1 MRFSHAAFSM
11 KPQLIARVGL
21 GLTAAVLVGCLSLM
35 ANDKPVV
42 ATPTSD
48 APVESAVDTAAEASS
63 PKSGVDG
70 LAVES
75 ETGEAGKDADK
86 QEVKYGK
93 YNPLNQFESWV
104 ILNKGTE
111 PAGPGGFTNTKKE
124 GTYICRRC
132 NAKLYN
138 SKDKFESHC
147 GWPSF
152 DDEIEGSVRRQ
163 RDADGVRIEILCSN
177 CDGHLG
183 HVFLGEQMTDKDT
196 RHCVNSISMKFIP
209 KGKEIPA
216 KIKPIAL
223 RGKDELPKL

>member
-1 MRFSHAAFSM
+1 MRLSHATFLV
-11 KPQLIARVGL
+11 KPQSIARGGL
-21 GLTAAVLVGCLSLM
+21 VLTAALMVGSLSLI
-35 ANDKPVV
+35 ADDKPVV
-42 ATPTSD
+42 LSTPITD
-48 APVESAVDTAAEASS
+48 AAVETAVDTGDKDTSA
-63 PKSGVDG
+63 KSVGETV
-70 LAVES
+70 LSES
-75 ETGEAGKDADK
+75 DKAGKETDK

-132 NAKLYN
+132 NAKLYD

-152 DDEIEGSVRRQ
+152 DDEIKGSIRRN

-177 CDGHLG
+177 CDAHLG
-183 HVFLGEQMTDKDT
+183 HVFSGEQMTEKDT

-209 KGKEIPA
+209 KGREIPA
-216 KIKPIAL
+216 KIKPVAL
-223 RGKDELPKL
+223 RGKDESAKL

>member
-1 MRFSHAAFSM
+1 MRLFHAAVPIT
-11 KPQLIARVGL
+11 PQSIARRGL
-21 GLTAAVLVGCLSLM
+21 GLVAVMLAGCLSMLSLI
-35 ANDKPVV
+35 ADDKPAVSAA
-42 ATPTSD
+42 ATDSSVT
-48 APVESAVDTAAEASS
+48 TAANAAEKENS
-63 PKSGVDG
+63 PKSGREVVTVDK
-70 LAVES
+70 
-75 ETGEAGKDADK
+75 ETDK
-86 QEVKYGK
+86 AEQDVKYGK

-132 NAKLYN
+132 NAKLYH
-138 SKDKFESHC
+138 SGDKFESHC

-177 CDGHLG
+177 CAAHLG
-183 HVFLGEQMTDKDT
+183 HVFLGEQMTEKDT

-209 KGKEIPA
+209 KGKEVPA
-216 KIKPIAL
+216 KIKPLAL
-223 RGKDELPKL
+223 RGKDE